1 MARPGKKE
9 KEEME
14 KKKGT
19 GMEKCA
25 KRMKEL
31 RGWKEGGGN
40 AGSWVGIGAV
50 RDFEEGNISIDVRF
64 IDLPAARPYEMAGA
78 RVTCHFVK

>member
-1 MARPGKKE
+1 VARPGKKE

-31 RGWKEGGGN
+31 RG
-40 AGSWVGIGAV
+40 
-50 RDFEEGNISIDVRF
+50 
-64 IDLPAARPYEMAGA
+64 
-78 RVTCHFVK
+78 